1 MTRCDFTLDEYRR
14 YLSLAVAEGYSFVSF
29 ESLDDGHQPTGP
41 EILLRHDVDYAPKYL
56 PAMAAI
62 EADLGVRAT
71 YCLHVDSPW
80 YSPETPDNR
89 AAISET
95 LDGGHW
101 LGLHFDASSIESD
114 RDVLSGVTEQANRLG
129 DLFTQTVRAVSFHMP
144 GRRPV
149 DHLELPGDLINTY
162 AARFFTEI
170 GYVSDSN
177 HNWRG
182 VDLHDVLTQQAH
194 NRLQLLIHPFWWR
207 PLPGTMRRKMHDLAV
222 ELGVDMHEI
231 VTPEQWALMDE
242 QERSAAG
249 EIAEPL

>member
-149 DHLELPGDLINTY
+149 DHLLHVPRRREADDLVAQEEVGAAAPISAAIPG
-162 AARFFTEI
+162 
-170 GYVSDSN
+170 GVSCS
-177 HNWRG
+177 RRSRP
-182 VDLHDVLTQQAH
+182 
-194 NRLQLLIHPFWWR
+194 NRLAR
-207 PLPGTMRRKMHDLAV
+207 SGSGTASSQRR
-222 ELGVDMHEI
+222 
-231 VTPEQWALMDE
+231 
-242 QERSAAG
+242 RSAS
-249 EIAEPL
+249 PSW